1 LESFEVEEEGRGGEN
16 KSADGS
22 TFLELHGWLCGKED
36 DNYIFEI
43 IRRKIL
49 TEKSKH
55 GGRRKGVSYGFFE
68 KRDLF

>member
-1 LESFEVEEEGRGGEN
+1 MTVCR
-16 KSADGS
+16 
-22 TFLELHGWLCGKED
+22 KED

-55 GGRRKGVSYGFFE
+55 GGRKKGVSHGLFE
-68 KRDLF
+68 KRVLL